1 MGGIGIVGAGVAGLH
16 LALYLQKHAIPV
28 TLYAEKTAEQQR
40 SGQLPN
46 AAAHWA
52 NTRARERELGV
63 NHWDGELGGRFGLF
77 CYHYSIGMKPP
88 LIFRGDLL
96 EPGMSIDQRLYL
108 AKLLEDFEE
117 RGGSVVIGPLQAS
130 DLEPLSQKHDLV
142 VVSSGHRSLTQLF
155 PRVPEHSPYTQPQRL
170 LCAGIYHGIT
180 QRDPIGVGIN
190 ISPEHGQV
198 FELPYLTFDGLQTA
212 LVFEIVPGGDLER
225 LMQVYAEDPKGFEST
240 VLKALRDHF
249 PSTLECINT
258 AEFEVSRPQDVLQ
271 GAITPT
277 VRRAYTRLESGKFV
291 MAMGDAHVVNDPLIG
306 QGANAAS
313 HAAFVVGQAILE
325 DNLAFDERW
334 CHRTETRLWDYVS
347 AVTELSNYMLQV
359 PTPLNAVQLL
369 VAASQNKAIADVY
382 ADNFRAPSRN
392 WDILA
397 SPERTAAFLRK
408 FGCESPLSTAHARS
422 WNASKENV

>member
-1 MGGIGIVGAGVAGLH
+1 MEGIGIVGAGVAGLH

-40 SGQLPN
+40 SGRLAN

-52 NTRARERELGV
+52 NTRARERALGV

-77 CYHYSIGMKPP
+77 CWHFAIGMDPP

-96 EPGMSIDQRLYL
+96 EPGISIDQRIFL

-117 RGGSVVIGPLQAS
+117 RGGSVAIGPLQAS
-130 DLEPLSQKHDLV
+130 DLESLSQKHDLV
-142 VVSSGHRSLTQLF
+142 VVSSGRGSLTQLF
-155 PRVPEHSPYTQPQRL
+155 PRVPERSPYTQPQRL

-180 QRDPIGVGIN
+180 QRDPMGVGVN
-190 ISPEHGQV
+190 ISPEHGNV

-225 LMQVYAEDPKGFEST
+225 LMQVRYDEDPKGFEST

-249 PSTLECINT
+249 PSARERINT
-258 AEFEVSRPQDVLQ
+258 AEFGASRPQDVLQ

-277 VRRAYTRLESGKFV
+277 VRRAYARLEDGNFV
-291 MAMGDAHVVNDPLIG
+291 LAMGDAHVVNDPLIG

-334 CHRTETRLWDYVS
+334 CQRTETRLWDYVS
-347 AVTELSNYMLQV
+347 AVTEWSNYMLQV
-359 PTPLNAVQLL
+359 PMPLNAVQLL

-382 ADNFRAPSRN
+382 ADNSRVPSRN

-408 FGCESPLSTAHARS
+408 FGCESPLSTVH
-422 WNASKENV
+422 V